1 MYGPVL
7 LQMGSKHCTMKP
19 KETNMKLK
27 KTLGLATAAL
37 ASSAVMSSGATYTE
51 VGDAGQDFASFQVTS
66 GVGTL
71 DQIIGATD
79 TVGDGGVD
87 HYLITITD
95 VSAFYATTDA
105 GQGLGTGGASYDTLL
120 ALFLPDGTPLLRID
134 DTPPSGTP
142 FHSYLSD
149 PSTFP
154 GAAQPSAAPIPGPGD
169 YILAVAGFGA
179 TANDAGGGN
188 LFTTAG
194 GFDQLEGPDPAAGP
208 FDAWA
213 PADTGTY
220 TVELGGATFAIP
232 EPSSLALAGLGLLG
246 LVRRRRA

>member
-1 MYGPVL
+1 
-7 LQMGSKHCTMKP
+7 MKP

-71 DQIIGATD
+71 DQIIGATN
-79 TVGDGGVD
+79 GDIGDLVD

-95 VSAFYATTDA
+95 VSAFYATTDP
-105 GQGLGTGGASYDTLL
+105 GFGNGTGGAGYDTLM
-120 ALFLPDGTPLLRID
+120 ALFLPDGTPLLRND
-134 DTPPSGTP
+134 DSPPSTDP
-142 FHSYLSD
+142 FLSYISD
-149 PSTFP
+149 TTTYP
-154 GAAQPSAAPIPGPGD
+154 GGVEPSAAPIPGPGD

-194 GFDQLEGPDPAAGP
+194 GFDGLEGPDVAAGP
-208 FDAWA
+208 FAAWSGGS
-213 PADTGTY
+213 TGAY

-246 LVRRRRA
+246 LMRRRRA